1 MHYIKHLQQ
10 EYSMNDIY
18 RIKNIYTK
26 LYSFER
32 DFSEHFDI
40 TINEAMILYCLNI
53 GGSKNGNQLSST
65 FGLSVSRISRL
76 LKGLESKQFIRRET
90 TNADKRVTLF
100 TLNQSGKEK
109 AESIQSQGLP
119 LFDDF
124 RSGLKDLV
132 E

>member
-1 MHYIKHLQQ
+1 
-10 EYSMNDIY
+10 MNDIY

-124 RSGLKDLV
+124 RRGLKDLV